1 MQFSA
6 KILVEETKKYFQ
18 LSRQIKQ
25 AGYNPYLYQQKLQAE
40 KSIIKQQQLFD
51 AELKQVLLKLK

>member
-25 AGYNPYLYQQKLQAE
+25 AGYNPFLFRQLKTAEEKIKHQQK
-40 KSIIKQQQLFD
+40 LFD

>member
-18 LSRQIKQ
+18 LSKQIKQ

-40 KSIIKQQQLFD
+40 ESIIKH
-51 AELKQVLLKLK
+51 KSSINPI